1 MPAKKT
7 QITDAERAANIR
19 KLAREVR
26 RAMTRRCSI
35 GRLRKIV
42 QHRPDQAKPSVAKK

>member
-19 KLAREVR
+19 KLAREVEASNDAAVLD
-26 RAMTRRCSI
+26 RA
-35 GRLRKIV
+35 LRKIV